1 MCYLINIKIVVCFKY
16 RGSRD
21 EGGSDF
27 GVGGSGEDVRE
38 VFLEGYLV
46 WVLKIELRIY

>member
-1 MCYLINIKIVVCFKY
+1 MINIKIAVCPKY

-21 EGGSDF
+21 EGGSDS

-38 VFLEGYLV
+38 VFLEGHLA
-46 WVLKIELRIY
+46 WVLKTELRIY